1 MAAERCRLL
10 GAAVV
15 DASPVV
21 EGALGLGHPPDPG
34 SGHFD
39 PGYLWVVFGYSKS
52 TNYRHLYIAQPR
64 IHLNKNHFAIHRH
77 LFGQDCYIQ
86 DARKSLELLY

>member
-1 MAAERCRLL
+1 MVEERYTLL

-21 EGALGLGHPPDPG
+21 EGASGLGLPDPG

-39 PGYLWVVFGYSKS
+39 PGYLWVLFGYSKS
-52 TNYRHLYIAQPR
+52 TNCRHLYIAQPR
-64 IHLNKNHFAIHRH
+64 IHLNKNHFANHRH

-86 DARKSLELLY
+86 DDRKSLELLY